1 MKAFDL
7 FILELIQARTRNEL
21 VHSEFGQKWTRKFSY
36 LFCGASERRVW
47 LSAES
52 KILASTFWTFSLV
65 SVKRMEMQS
74 SATFWLFFFHSEF
87 ENMSL
92 QNLNCYF
99 RPVDFIAFSQPK
111 IPENPTASELIVWVI
126 NNYLKIVIIS
136 KFHMI
141 CILQSLIMVTHAQIL
156 TPFLP

>member
-1 MKAFDL
+1 MSTGE
-7 FILELIQARTRNEL
+7 I
-21 VHSEFGQKWTRKFSY
+21 VHKWTRYFH
-36 LFCGASERRVW
+36 LFFPTRPSDEFDSAPSRKYSRPLFGRFRLYRLSVW
-47 LSAES
+47 KCKALQ
-52 KILASTFWTFSLV
+52 LFGF
-65 SVKRMEMQS
+65 
-74 SATFWLFFFHSEF
+74 FFFHSEF